1 MTCRHGRPAGAGGAM
16 IYTITLNPTLDIT
29 YVLEEITLG
38 EPVRALE
45 VLKSPGGKGINVSR
59 ALRAMGT
66 DSVAVAMIGGHVGEE
81 VLDLL
86 HNEGL
91 ILQIAKIKNDTRT
104 NVIVLGRRNNQELV
118 IKAAGPAV
126 EETETQHVTDL
137 VFQVAQTPEIMV
149 LSGSLPPGVKHDI
162 YRSITEEGNFR
173 GSKVVIDTD
182 GEPLRSGVEAAP
194 YLIKPNLT
202 ELEGLAGKR
211 LEGDREIVEFSR
223 TLNDKGVEMVVVS
236 MGSRGALMVSGET
249 VLKGTV
255 QEVPDDTV
263 GAGDSMVAGLVTGI
277 VQELPPERVFQRGL
291 AFSLAAV
298 INTGPGL
305 TEPDAFTKAF
315 PQVMVEEIEI

>member
-1 MTCRHGRPAGAGGAM
+1 MTCRRGRPAGAGGMM
-16 IYTITLNPTLDIT
+16 IYTVTLNPTLDIT

-66 DSVAVAMIGGHVGEE
+66 DSVAVAMIGGYVGDE

-86 HNEGL
+86 HGEGL

-104 NVIVLGRRNNQELV
+104 NVIVLGRRDNQELM
-118 IKAAGPAV
+118 IRSAGPAV
-126 EETETQHVTDL
+126 EETETRHVTDL
-137 VFQVAQTPEIMV
+137 VFKVAQTPEIMV
-149 LSGSLPPGVKHDI
+149 LSGSLPPGIKHDT
-162 YRSITEEGNFR
+162 YYSITEEGKFR
-173 GSKVVIDTD
+173 GSKVVIDSD
-182 GEPLRSGVEAAP
+182 GEPLRMGVEAAP

-202 ELEGLAGKR
+202 ELEGLAGEK
-211 LEGDREIVEFSR
+211 LEGYPEIVEFSR

-236 MGSRGALMVSGET
+236 MGSRGALMVCGDT

-255 QEVPDDTV
+255 PMVTEDTV

-277 VQELPPERVFQRGL
+277 VQELALDRVFQRGL

-298 INTGPGL
+298 INSGPGL
-305 TEPDAFTKAF
+305 TEPDTFAKAF
-315 PQVMVEEIEI
+315 PQVTVEEITV